1 MLSELLI
8 ASAIAIVCVAHLLA
22 DWLRTR
28 VARQR
33 PRSWMSHSIV
43 GERPRAGSPT
53 R

>member
-28 VARQR
+28 FTR
-33 PRSWMSHSIV
+33 PRPQSWMSQPIV
-43 GERPRAGSPT
+43 GEHPRAGSPT